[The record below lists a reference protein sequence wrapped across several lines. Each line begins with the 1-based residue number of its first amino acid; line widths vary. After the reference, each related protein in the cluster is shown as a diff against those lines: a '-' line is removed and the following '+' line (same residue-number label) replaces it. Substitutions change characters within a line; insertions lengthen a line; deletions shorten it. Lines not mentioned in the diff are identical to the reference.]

1 MSISALSTNLIT
13 DLSQQQRQNPFQQ
26 IKQDF
31 QQLASALQS
40 GDLQGAQSAYSNI
53 QQVLGSGANS
63 SGSGGSNALQND
75 FATLGQALQSGD
87 LTQAQSAFSQLQSD
101 VQTGRQYGS
110 AGAGAAAQAQ
120 DQYVSSAYAQ
130 RNAERTAEQDYTQIG
145 KDLQAGDLTN
155 AQSAYSNL
163 EQLVQAYP
171 GPSGPSSNTPTAIQS
186 DFATLGQDLQAGNL
200 TQSQGAFTQL
210 QNDIQAATQNPV
222 QQVQQDYTQLASAL
236 QSGNLTGAQSAFAAL
251 EQALQK
257 QSGTNTPAT
266 AASTNS
272 NDPIANDLNALGQAL
287 SSGNLNQAQS
297 AFTQLNTDIQSA
309 QQSGTS
315 QAQNATQPPKS
326 QVEGHH
332 HHHHGGGDRSSTS
345 SSQSSSSTTSAANSY
360 TSSTTGSSVS
370 VYA

>member
-1 MSISALSTNLIT
+1 MSISALSTNLIA

-53 QQVLGSGANS
+53 QQVLGSNANS
-63 SGSGGSNALQND
+63 SGSGGSNTLQND

-101 VQTGRQYGS
+101 FQAGRQSGR

-120 DQYVSSAYAQ
+120 DQYVSSASQAQ
-130 RNAERTAEQDYTQIG
+130 NAEQTAQQDYTQIG
-145 KDLQAGDLTN
+145 QDLQAGDLTN

-163 EQLVQAYP
+163 LQLVQAYQ
-171 GPSGPSSNTPTAIQS
+171 GPSSSNTAIPS

-200 TQSQGAFTQL
+200 TQSQSAFTQL
-210 QNDIQAATQNPV
+210 QSDIQAATQNPV

-251 EQALQK
+251 EQALQT
-257 QSGTNTPAT
+257 QSGTSTPAT
-266 AASTNS
+266 AASNNS

-287 SSGNLNQAQS
+287 SSGNLTQAQS
-297 AFTQLNTDIQSA
+297 AFTQLNNDIQSA

-315 QAQNATQPPKS
+315 QAQSATRPQKT

-332 HHHHGGGDRSSTS
+332 HHHHHGGGGGSSSSS

-360 TSSTTGSSVS
+360 TSSTSGSSVS